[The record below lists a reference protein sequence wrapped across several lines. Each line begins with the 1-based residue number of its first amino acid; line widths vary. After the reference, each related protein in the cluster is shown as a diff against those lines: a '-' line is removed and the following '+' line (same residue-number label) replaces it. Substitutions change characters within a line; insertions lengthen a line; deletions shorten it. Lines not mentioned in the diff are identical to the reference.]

1 MGGSKRNGTG
11 EEILKKSVDLINHHT
26 IILSMEKKARILVVD
41 DEEAVR
47 ELISEAMMTEGFQV
61 DVASNGREAVE
72 FVRNNIYDV
81 AIIDFNLPDMDGLT
95 LHHQVKVMDK
105 ELADNSI
112 FISGLI
118 QKKDHLDYFY
128 TQSAGFLPK
137 PFRIKDLL
145 FAVNKILE
153 P

>member
-1 MGGSKRNGTG
+1 M
-11 EEILKKSVDLINHHT
+11 ELKK
-26 IILSMEKKARILVVD
+26 RILVVD

-47 ELISEAMMTEGFQV
+47 ELISEVMISEGFNV
-61 DVASNGREAVE
+61 DTASNGKEALDLIK
-72 FVRNNIYDV
+72 NHIYDV
-81 AIIDFNLPDMDGLT
+81 AVIDFNLPDMDGLT

-128 TQSAGFLPK
+128 AHSAGFLPK

-145 FAVNKILE
+145 LTVRKLLE
-153 P
+153 SKA